1 MEEVGNKDKK
11 TRALSRKFNIWIIEI
26 TKEAKNKIE
35 EEIFKKR

>member
-11 TRALSRKFNIWIIEI
+11 IRVLFRKFNIWIIEI
-26 TKEAKNKIE
+26 IKEVKNKIE